1 MSSNTSG
8 DGWTKLA
15 PTHEASARASSTQ
28 KSSVSLRAAELLAE
42 TEGGYPV
49 WIRAPK
55 HGAEKYTGFGRSKL
69 YELAGKCLIRTASIK
84 GRYQTKG
91 TRLFHLGSILEF
103 IARCEL
109 EGGAE

>member
-1 MSSNTSG
+1 M
-8 DGWTKLA
+8 
-15 PTHEASARASSTQ
+15 
-28 KSSVSLRAAELLAE
+28 
-42 TEGGYPV
+42 
-49 WIRAPK
+49 
-55 HGAEKYTGFGRSKL
+55 